1 MSELKGQPGE
11 LRMTVSIT
19 RKATGLTE
27 TYELVGHTTPEQDEQ
42 LKELTNG
49 CDPQHGGEKRGD

>member
-1 MSELKGQPGE
+1 MNDIAGKPGE

-19 RKATGLTE
+19 RKATGEVE
-27 TYELVGHTTPEQDEQ
+27 TYELVGHATPEQDEQ

-49 CDPQHGGEKRGD
+49 CDTQHGGEKRGD